1 MQVYTAKTGLI
12 AHINKQKQPGLS
24 LGFVPTMGAL
34 HQGHLSLVKAALS
47 MNEYVVVSIF
57 INPTQFNN
65 KKDYNT
71 YPKNLKKDL
80 SYLRKL
86 NIDYIYLPTIKQIY
100 SKKNDEIKLNKSQN
114 ILCAKFRKGHFEGVL
129 DLSLIHI

>member
-12 AHINKQKQPGLS
+12 AHINKQKKPGLS

-65 KKDYNT
+65 PNDLINYPRTLDKDVSL
-71 YPKNLKKDL
+71 LKTLSKDSIVVYAPSSEDL
-80 SYLRKL
+80 YG
-86 NIDYIYLPTIKQIY
+86 PQ
-100 SKKNDEIKLNKSQN
+100 
-114 ILCAKFRKGHFEGVL
+114 HMFEKI
-129 DLSLIHI
+129 SF